1 MPDWTTDAV
10 DTLDRVVGLVRD
22 KAVRPAQRATTAV
35 VFGLLVGFFV
45 LTAAILLSLGLFRA
59 IVVIVGEVWLAWLI
73 LGGIFV
79 LLGAFCWRF
88 RFSRA
93 EDAS

>member
-1 MPDWTTDAV
+1 MADWTTDAV
-10 DTLDRVVGLVRD
+10 DTLDRVVGVVRD

-35 VFGLLVGFFV
+35 VFGLLVAFFV
-45 LTAAILLSLGLFRA
+45 LTASILLSLGLFRA
-59 IVVIVGEVWLAWLI
+59 IVVLVDEVWLAWMI

-79 LLGAFCWRF
+79 VAGAFCWRL

-93 EDAS
+93 KDVS